1 MNKIR
6 LYIEDQEIELQ
17 EEVQV
22 SITRQFEEI
31 SNPTVICNDYT
42 KTVKIP
48 MTAHNNII
56 FGNIYNPDMISVAVP
71 TNLFND
77 MVNGNEIIQSDNLF
91 HTNKEYPIRY
101 DHPEIL
107 FPVTLYNQ
115 YFPSNINLTTLTSY
129 TVFRGIASLTPY
141 ETYVAATTELGRH
154 TFTFT
159 LDENMTDD
167 QRVLT
172 FKFNGTVS
180 LGNLPWVEINLNNF
194 EDGTYQCSFDTVLFD
209 TTNKQFNLK
218 NLVLTKGSEVVYGND
233 IANHIGIYFDPF
245 RKLNFRLEWN
255 GDLLMQGYAKMLS
268 AKKENGKGFYEVTL
282 NGELGK
288 IFQEM
293 KKITLD
299 PTASGDSEGKY
310 YIDGSQ
316 YVNQQITKELVYS
329 GWTHNETILNIDN
342 PNIKFYDIINF
353 APCNAF
359 DDNFE
364 YDSFQ
369 WNGNE
374 QKKFSDVL
382 TDINF
387 KGSTG
392 VDPDVAIP
400 DGMTPRGIGEYRSYL
415 QQPFIY
421 FNKLFQI
428 FQKKAETL
436 TGYKFNLDESWFTT
450 ANTRWYKLVMMLK
463 KLSEDDNKTYLNSYQ
478 DASCYSVFPPTNG
491 TIIGNKWGYYFNGP
505 QATKSIPTGW
515 YVEMEQLPIYDDVQN
530 KFVYDGGPALNNS
543 TMNVNL
549 TLTNTLNRNFD
560 WDTEVRM
567 APDVGLVVYLTL
579 TDGSNNQ
586 STNAILFHDAETT
599 IDTSQYLYHYVVPHA
614 TLRYSGDTVSVTA
627 NNIELGLTGGLAQ
640 SAFTFVVEAD
650 GVGASGYN
658 YASLWQYKTSSN
670 AWGAVTLGN
679 IQVNAQINQLN
690 IEVTPLSNRSY
701 SYFTLNNLWNND
713 YNLFDVILNYCKMYR
728 ILIIADVYTKTL
740 KFIPSYK
747 YFENYTVKDWT
758 DKVCTDKEF
767 SVKPISWENKYVL
780 FNYMDN
786 ETKLGK
792 QYREEYGQDWGEK
805 KIITEYNFNS
815 DTDELFS
822 GISPSLTYS
831 PNVLSWT
838 NLYENKRILYTLPNE
853 VYVHMAD
860 DDGNYV
866 KQFGAFY
873 IMRGIHIFDTSEDL
887 SMREAKISDDTV
899 LQQKNNTYFYSQ
911 SENSKS
917 VPSYPYLD
925 IEDNNYNVCIFTAP
939 MKNYTCWPMQYIGMS
954 GIYENFWKKYINE
967 RYNRNNK
974 IVTCY
979 IHLTPY
985 DYINFNF
992 NDFIKIENQLYVVN
1006 KIYDYDAVTNQKV
1019 KVDLITVQDITG
1031 YTTR

>member
-56 FGNIYNPDMISVAVP
+56 FGNIYNPDMISAAVP
-71 TNLFND
+71 TNLFCD

-91 HTNKEYPIRY
+91 HTNKEYTIRY

-107 FPVTLYNQ
+107 YPVTLYNE

-129 TVFRGIASLTPY
+129 SVFRGIASLTPY
-141 ETYVAATTELGRH
+141 ETYVPATTELGRH

-159 LDENMTDD
+159 LDNTMSED

-172 FKFNGTVS
+172 FLFNGTVS
-180 LGNLPWVEINLNNF
+180 LGNLPWVEIDLNNF
-194 EDGTYQCSFDTVLFD
+194 EDGTYQCSFDTTLFD

-293 KKITLD
+293 KKITFD
-299 PTASGDSEGKY
+299 PSASAETDGKY
-310 YIDGSQ
+310 YIDCSDATQ
-316 YVNQQITKELVYS
+316 VPSALTTMYMTKELVYS
-329 GWTHNETILNIDN
+329 GFTTPQSSTDYKDMN
-342 PNIKFYDIINF
+342 NIKVTDVIGF

-359 DDNFE
+359 DEDFE
-364 YDSFQ
+364 YDTFQ
-369 WNGNE
+369 WQNNE
-374 QKKFSDVL
+374 ALKFTDVL
-382 TDINF
+382 DSVGF
-387 KGSTG
+387 SAETG
-392 VDPDVAIP
+392 IDSNTAIP

-421 FNKLFQI
+421 FNKLFRI
-428 FQKKAETL
+428 FQNKAEQI
-436 TGYKFNLDESWFTT
+436 TGYKFDLDTENWFNN
-450 ANTRWYKLVMMLK
+450 ANPLWRNLVMMLK
-463 KLSEDDNKTYLNSYQ
+463 KLDVKDGKQ
-478 DASCYSVFPPTNG
+478 
-491 TIIGNKWGYYFNGP
+491 YFNTYNSFQPTTMAQWGVASSTDYTEP
-505 QATKSIPTGW
+505 FSGYTKFAVVS
-515 YVEMEQLPIYDDVQN
+515 EQFPI
-530 KFVYDGGPALNNS
+530 
-543 TMNVNL
+543 
-549 TLTNTLNRNFD
+549 LTNTSYSSRLNT
-560 WDTEVRM
+560 TETMTINAKLNSRIFCGITNSSLNTNN
-567 APDVGLVVYLTL
+567 GLLVSLVAR
-579 TDGSNNQ
+579 GSNNQ
-586 STNAILFHDAETT
+586 GVEQKFLIVNENWSGTYTGATILRTSTSVSSYIDVPLIDAYFSIPKDKFGNYVELLYNVNWLYNSFPYSPSTT
-599 IDTSQYLYHYVVPHA
+599 QVTSYYDIVSSASTINVNVNGEQW
-614 TLRYSGDTVSVTA
+614 LRSGGHFTI
-627 NNIELGLTGGLAQ
+627 NNM
-640 SAFTFVVEAD
+640 
-650 GVGASGYN
+650 
-658 YASLWQYKTSSN
+658 
-670 AWGAVTLGN
+670 
-679 IQVNAQINQLN
+679 
-690 IEVTPLSNRSY
+690 
-701 SYFTLNNLWNND
+701 WNND
-713 YNLFDVILNYCKMYR
+713 HNLFDIILNYCKMYR

-740 KFIPSYK
+740 KFIPSHK

-758 DKVCTDKEF
+758 DKLCTDKDF
-767 SVKPISWENKYVL
+767 AVQPITWENKYVL
-780 FNYMDN
+780 FNYDDA

-792 QYREEYGQDWGEK
+792 EYLEKYGYDYGEK
-805 KIITEYNFNS
+805 RLITDYNFNEE
-815 DTDELFS
+815 TDELFE
-822 GISPSLTYS
+822 GLKPSIVNTD
-831 PNVLSWT
+831 NVLSWT
-838 NLYENKRILYTLPNE
+838 NLYSYKRIVYSFPAET
-853 VYVHMAD
+853 YVHMSD
-860 DDGNYV
+860 SDGKYV
-866 KQFGAFY
+866 DQFGGFY
-873 IMRGIHIFDTSEDL
+873 LYNSTAHFDTAETL
-887 SMREAKISDDTV
+887 NMRAVKITDDTPF
-899 LQQKNNTYFYSQ
+899 QNANNTYFYSQ
-911 SENSKS
+911 DQNSIN
-917 VPSYPYLD
+917 VTTYPRLD
-925 IEDNNYNVCIFTAP
+925 IVYNMPLGEKRMCVFGKP
-939 MKNYTCWPMQYIGMS
+939 LLNYTYNTTAYNNARD
-954 GIYENFWKKYINE
+954 IYTMIWKKYVEE

-985 DYINFNF
+985 DYINFKF